1 MAGRPGR
8 AHRTAR
14 ASGAR
19 LAPRPAPAP
28 AVRHVSF
35 RRGTPAAAPA
45 AGPVPS
51 TVRMRTIRFAAYA
64 WAVLVANLLVVVWGA
79 FVRASGSGAGCG
91 SHWPLC
97 NGQVLPSAAESATLI
112 EFTHRLTSGVAL
124 LLVVVLLGWALARHA
139 AARPADAR
147 PTDFLR
153 APRRVTRAAL
163 ARRPWS
169 AELRAAALA
178 MAFMIS
184 EALVGAGLVLF
195 GLVADDD
202 SVARAIVL
210 AIHLVNT
217 FFLLAF
223 VALTAWWGSGRR
235 PPRRHGHGGLAVLLG
250 VALVAT
256 LAIGVTGAVT
266 ALGDTLFPAESL
278 RAGIRDDFSATAHF
292 LLRLRVLHP
301 VIAIATGLYLLV
313 VAHAVR
319 GRRGDTAARRL
330 AGGIVALFFVQL
342 AAGALNLLLLAPVWM
357 QLVHLLLADLVWIT
371 LVLLTAATLAD
382 AARAAGHGG
391 SVAAPDDPLPRQPVA
406 RRAAR

>member
-1 MAGRPGR
+1 
-8 AHRTAR
+8 
-14 ASGAR
+14 
-19 LAPRPAPAP
+19 
-28 AVRHVSF
+28 
-35 RRGTPAAAPA
+35 
-45 AGPVPS
+45 
-51 TVRMRTIRFAAYA
+51 MRTIRFAAYA
-64 WAVLVANLLVVVWGA
+64 WAVLAANLVVVVWGA

-97 NGQVLPSAAESATLI
+97 NGQVLPSAAEAATLI
-112 EFTHRLTSGVAL
+112 EFTHRVTSGLAL

-139 AARPADAR
+139 AARPSEAR

-153 APRRVTRAAL
+153 APVRTTRAAL
-163 ARRPWS
+163 ARRPWGS
-169 AELRAAALA
+169 ELRAAALA

-235 PPRRHGHGGLAVLLG
+235 PPQRRGHGGLAVLLG
-250 VALVAT
+250 VALAAT

-301 VIAIATGLYLLV
+301 VLAVATGLYLLV

-319 GRRGDTAARRL
+319 ARRGDPEARRL
-330 AGGIVALFFVQL
+330 AAGIVALFFAQL

-371 LVLLTAATLAD
+371 LVLLTAATLSA
-382 AARAAGHGG
+382 AARAAGRDGG
-391 SVAAPDDPLPRQPVA
+391 VAAPDDALPLPPVA